1 MSSPSKPLLRQAAER
16 YWEVVPPSWM
26 NVRNQARATATEE
39 FGITLEQ
46 FHTLRYIRK
55 GLRSVKEVAEAKQIS
70 RPAISQAV
78 DTLVEKGLI
87 TRRQSGGDR
96 RYVELELTASGN
108 ELLDAIFQK
117 NRAWMMGKLAALNAD
132 ELECLLKGMDALNK
146 AFGKDS
152 D

>member
-1 MSSPSKPLLRQAAER
+1 MSSPTKSLLRQAAER
-16 YWEVVPPSWM
+16 YWEVVPPNWM
-26 NVRNQARATATEE
+26 TIRNRVRATATEE

-46 FHTLRYIRK
+46 FHTLRYIRR

-78 DTLVEKGLI
+78 DTLVDKGLI

-96 RYVELELTASGN
+96 RYVELELTDSGN
-108 ELLDAIFQK
+108 ALLDAIFQK
-117 NRAWMMGKLAALNAD
+117 NRTWMMGKLTALSAD
-132 ELECLLKGMDALNK
+132 ELDCLMKGMDALNK
-146 AFGKDS
+146 AFGADS